1 MEDIATV
8 TLPSLSLSVTPP
20 CLSGR
25 LTDLVFFPILLM
37 RESAERSNH
46 RECPDTTEK
55 RERER
60 GLDGVKLFTRR
71 PVSREYSIL
80 TAGNANQTIHPPFEF
95 WTIHLIKGIT
105 NN

>member
-60 GLDGVKLFTRR
+60 EG
-71 PVSREYSIL
+71 
-80 TAGNANQTIHPPFEF
+80 
-95 WTIHLIKGIT
+95 WTG
-105 NN
+105 